1 MVNNNI
7 NSASPFHQGEQT
19 LQKRTGKRDAMEKFG
34 RRVIRNYLPDQHR
47 EFYAQLPFIVA
58 GSVDKNGDTWAS
70 ILSGRPGFIQSPDAS
85 KLAIQHLSVVGD
97 PINEALKLTLLT
109 DSPRLFSVI

>member
-34 RRVIRNYLPDQHR
+34 RRVIRNYLPDQHGVLGTSPPNVTL
-47 EFYAQLPFIVA
+47 FAISHIAQC
-58 GSVDKNGDTWAS
+58 
-70 ILSGRPGFIQSPDAS
+70 LSG
-85 KLAIQHLSVVGD
+85 HLN
-97 PINEALKLTLLT
+97 IYFL
-109 DSPRLFSVI
+109 